1 MTECEGVGLVEE
13 IRKGIPRS
21 HNVLKNIFQVHAK
34 VEASECC
41 LVSPTET
48 GQQLPGV
55 PIPTP
60 PPPGSDQTSNKA
72 VLEKRNDS

>member
-60 PPPGSDQTSNKA
+60 PHPVPTRQATKQC
-72 VLEKRNDS
+72 